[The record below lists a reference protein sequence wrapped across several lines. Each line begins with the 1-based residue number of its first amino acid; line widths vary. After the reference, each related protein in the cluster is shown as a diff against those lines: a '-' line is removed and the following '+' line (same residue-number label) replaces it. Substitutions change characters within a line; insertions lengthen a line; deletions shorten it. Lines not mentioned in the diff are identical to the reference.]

1 MWSGLDELGASQNIL
16 AHQFE
21 RPISKMVGIVI
32 ETVNFRVGNRLFKC
46 FITRFRFCSVK
57 AKVSKTRPK
66 YFDTKIGLQNYFGLS
81 FLSTT
86 RLKKLFPYFLMKKIK
101 SYPPIFITIL
111 LSFRVILDL
120 RRLDHAI

>member
-1 MWSGLDELGASQNIL
+1 MWSGLDELGVSQNIL

-57 AKVSKTRPK
+57 AKVSKI
-66 YFDTKIGLQNYFGLS
+66 DTKIGLQNYFGLS
-81 FLSTT
+81 FFKLK

-120 RRLDHAI
+120 RRLDHAIQAF

>member
-57 AKVSKTRPK
+57 AKVSKTRHQK
-66 YFDTKIGLQNYFGLS
+66 LHF
-81 FLSTT
+81 
-86 RLKKLFPYFLMKKIK
+86 RKLFWKFSRYKKIEK
-101 SYPPIFITIL
+101 VVSLFFDEISPKIHYNPIIL

-120 RRLDHAI
+120 RRLHHAILIFA